1 MNEQIQFITRIDR
14 SMGFIELDRIQF
26 QQVIDNI
33 LQNAVKFACPKNPI
47 IEVSASIQNEALI
60 IIIEDNGQ

>member
-33 LQNAVKFACPKNPI
+33 LQNAVKFSCPKNPI
-47 IEVSASIQNEALI
+47 ITVEASIQK
-60 IIIEDNGQ
+60 